1 MTLFYCTRSPVFQ
14 RATAP
19 RLTAGAVYH
28 VVDDPP
34 QKRESSF
41 IGVND
46 SHIAHL
52 RGSFSINIPKVG
64 SCFGYHVC
72 VAFFTSPALVLSPEV
87 NADQR
92 RGALVFPAGLRRA
105 AGGDAL
111 RSHHLQ
117 PLRVLLLV
125 QRDGVP
131 VESQISHAAWTQEGD
146 TDVLSRRQHTPDFV
160 SDWKVRCANFQI
172 FILYSG
178 RV

>member
-1 MTLFYCTRSPVFQ
+1 MRSPVFQ
-14 RATAP
+14 KATATATW
-19 RLTAGAVYH
+19 LTAGAVYH
-28 VVDDPP
+28 VDDDPP

-52 RGSFSINIPKVG
+52 RVSISIIIPDVV

-72 VAFFTSPALVLSPEV
+72 AACFMSPALVVSPEV

-92 RGALVFPAGLRRA
+92 RGALVFLAGLRRA

-117 PLRVLLLV
+117 PLRVLLLI
-125 QRDGVP
+125 QRNGVP

-146 TDVLSRRQHTPDFV
+146 TDVLNRRQHTPDFV
-160 SDWKVRCANFQI
+160 
-172 FILYSG
+172 
-178 RV
+178 